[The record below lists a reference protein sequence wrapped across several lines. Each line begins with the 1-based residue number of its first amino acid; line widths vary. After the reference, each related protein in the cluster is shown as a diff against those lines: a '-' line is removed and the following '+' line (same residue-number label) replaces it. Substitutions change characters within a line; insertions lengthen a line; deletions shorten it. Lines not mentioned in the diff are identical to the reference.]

1 MKRCGWDK
9 GGAWQREVWRDMS
22 SRGARGQMWCQ
33 ADSERKDSCSAE
45 SQGWCWT
52 RMAKT
57 CVSVS
62 GPWAP
67 CGLGQTRSLRP
78 SYGWAPATVL
88 PLVWLW
94 LSCRIHK
101 RSIKFTIGLWGLNL
115 AQALSKCRKE
125 AVVVLRWPAL
135 PCSVSPF
142 LLLLFCCPLLLGED
156 FPCQRLCSI
165 PPLFNQ
171 AGPFP
176 QFRDIHQ
183 SVIKQIFIKRP
194 PSATLYS
201 GGTEMED
208 R

>member
-1 MKRCGWDK
+1 MCL
-9 GGAWQREVWRDMS
+9 
-22 SRGARGQMWCQ
+22 C
-33 ADSERKDSCSAE
+33 
-45 SQGWCWT
+45 
-52 RMAKT
+52 
-57 CVSVS
+57 
-62 GPWAP
+62 
-67 CGLGQTRSLRP
+67 LRP
-78 SYGWAPATVL
+78 LGSMWPWSDQVAEAKLWMGTCHSAPPSLTLALL
-88 PLVWLW
+88 PD
-94 LSCRIHK
+94 SQ

-125 AVVVLRWPAL
+125 AIVVLRWPAL

-176 QFRDIHQ
+176 QFHDIHQ

-201 GGTEMED
+201 GGMEMED